1 MEIHIKESTI
11 VRPAKDTPKH
21 RLWISDLD
29 LFMATYHVPLVYFY
43 QRPSDCSNFFD
54 AGILKEALSNA
65 LVPFYPIAGRLGW
78 NESGRLEISDFMPS
92 SQLQQLVPAV
102 DYTKDITS
110 HPLLVLQV
118 TYFKCGGAC
127 LGVGFHHTLA
137 DGTSTLHFI
146 DTWADMAR
154 GFPMTSTPLIDRTIV
169 RARVPPSP
177 SFHHTEYDPPLSM
190 NNPTQIKE
198 FKSSPVPTS
207 VATLKLSL
215 DQINTLKASV
225 KKDHLGTDINY
236 STYEVLAAHI
246 WRCMCRARKLP
257 STQASKFYIS
267 MSGRSRLNPPIPST
281 YFGNVIF
288 FTTPI
293 ALSGDIQSEQ
303 LIK

>member
-1 MEIHIKESTI
+1 
-11 VRPAKDTPKH
+11 
-21 RLWISDLD
+21 
-29 LFMATYHVPLVYFY
+29 
-43 QRPSDCSNFFD
+43 
-54 AGILKEALSNA
+54 
-65 LVPFYPIAGRLGW
+65 
-78 NESGRLEISDFMPS
+78 
-92 SQLQQLVPAV
+92 
-102 DYTKDITS
+102 
-110 HPLLVLQV
+110 
-118 TYFKCGGAC
+118 
-127 LGVGFHHTLA
+127 
-137 DGTSTLHFI
+137 
-146 DTWADMAR
+146 MAR
-154 GFPMTSTPLIDRTIV
+154 GFPMTSTLLIDRTIV
-169 RARVPPSP
+169 RARLPPSP

-198 FKSSPVPTS
+198 FQSSPVPTS

-303 LIK
+303 LIFTVERIRKAVKQMDNKYLTSALAYLRHHDVTTLRHGPHNCRSPNLKLVSWVNLPLYDADFGWGRPVSM

>member
-1 MEIHIKESTI
+1 
-11 VRPAKDTPKH
+11 
-21 RLWISDLD
+21 
-29 LFMATYHVPLVYFY
+29 
-43 QRPSDCSNFFD
+43 
-54 AGILKEALSNA
+54 
-65 LVPFYPIAGRLGW
+65 
-78 NESGRLEISDFMPS
+78 
-92 SQLQQLVPAV
+92 
-102 DYTKDITS
+102 
-110 HPLLVLQV
+110 
-118 TYFKCGGAC
+118 
-127 LGVGFHHTLA
+127 
-137 DGTSTLHFI
+137 
-146 DTWADMAR
+146 MAR

-215 DQINTLKASV
+215 DQINTLKASA

-303 LIK
+303 LIFTVERIRKAVKQMDNKYLTSALAYLRQHHDVTTLRHGPHNCRSPNLKLVSWVNLPPYDADFGWGRPVSMGLANVIIGGISFILPNSTGDGSLSLVICLETHQMELFRKFFYEFQLALRGKM